1 MQSALHSL
9 RSDHSSC
16 VCFFHL
22 PENRVGIAAGID
34 HAGRAKVGGDNG
46 SAAFREQ
53 FEAGAGFA
61 EGLFAPRAGR
71 PEFLFP
77 AVCAKFGHNASL
89 NPFSRRKD

>member
-1 MQSALHSL
+1 MLLNLA
-9 RSDHSSC
+9 DFSSS

-22 PENRVGIAAGID
+22 PEDRIGIAAGID
-34 HAGRAKVGGDNG
+34 HAGRTKVSGDNG

-71 PEFLFP
+71 PEFLLP
-77 AVCAKFGHNASL
+77 AVCAKFVHNTPF
-89 NPFSRRKD
+89 NPFFRRQD